1 MPDCLNAA
9 LKYAS
14 RGWPV
19 FPLWGS
25 DGKKPITTHGVDD
38 ATTDPD
44 IITEWWER
52 WPDANVGIACG
63 AKSFDVVDIDS
74 QKGEAALIS
83 WLNERGLFDEGKAAL
98 NSTVIN
104 LTAKGKH
111 LCFQPAGKLR
121 NLVRAAEDIDIKTD
135 GGYIV
140 APPSLHRETGIT
152 YTWAPEH
159 GPDEIDLAPFPE
171 WLIEYLKTGSNGS
184 KRSLFSDEVIKIKEG
199 ERNQVL
205 FKQGASARAR
215 GQGRAAIEA
224 ALLALNSTQCNPPL
238 PEHEVLRIVESVLE
252 YAPGG
257 ARDAIK
263 ESDEELPPPPPE
275 DIKELASLILR
286 EGKPLDLVL
295 DSCERF
301 VLGAKDA
308 IKKLVCCQMVQM
320 VPSSRGLHPKLS
332 GESGTGKTWCVKVF
346 LHHLPEDAYIAGGLT
361 PKALAYHDLGN
372 RLFILLDDY
381 VPNEDL
387 DTIIK
392 QTSSNF
398 HKPYIHRT
406 VKKQEAATLKIGSEM
421 TWCVTSVDASQDI
434 QVLNRQIPLNTDDS
448 QDLTAK
454 VNGFTISS
462 YGEGLGE
469 LYVDDT
475 VILCREIFR
484 QLRELEEIKVRI
496 PFADRIEWLDNTNR
510 RNPSIFMDLLV
521 GVTALHC
528 FQRDQDEEGF
538 YLATEEDFKCAREL
552 FSEGVDVEEMINR
565 LTKKERQFAE
575 MLIAYPLGLTRKELS
590 EKLGVSPARISQ
602 IARGTKGDGG
612 LMQKLPGFDLVNVT
626 NRITEDQTES
636 IQVYRLGCF
645 DRLAGF
651 DDVVRLSKEPVRE
664 KANSKIGK
672 GSSSIGNSKYSKYI
686 MTKKPLLG
694 DGKILS
700 ITHSPEKAN
709 SPNSASG
716 NRLTDD
722 LPAQNEPNSL
732 TQLLAT
738 YARKGEPIRTR
749 DYPDIDEL
757 EMLEALD
764 AGGWT
769 EKRGVWWPPS
779 EEKR

>member
-1 MPDCLNAA
+1 MVLA
-9 LKYAS
+9 
-14 RGWPV
+14 
-19 FPLWGS
+19 
-25 DGKKPITTHGVDD
+25 DD
-38 ATTDPD
+38 T
-44 IITEWWER
+44 
-52 WPDANVGIACG
+52 
-63 AKSFDVVDIDS
+63 
-74 QKGEAALIS
+74 
-83 WLNERGLFDEGKAAL
+83 
-98 NSTVIN
+98 
-104 LTAKGKH
+104 
-111 LCFQPAGKLR
+111 
-121 NLVRAAEDIDIKTD
+121 IK
-135 GGYIV
+135 
-140 APPSLHRETGIT
+140 
-152 YTWAPEH
+152 
-159 GPDEIDLAPFPE
+159 
-171 WLIEYLKTGSNGS
+171 
-184 KRSLFSDEVIKIKEG
+184 
-199 ERNQVL
+199 
-205 FKQGASARAR
+205 
-215 GQGRAAIEA
+215 AAIEEDRWIGFSA
-224 ALLALNSTQCNPPL
+224 
-238 PEHEVLRIVESVLE
+238 
-252 YAPGG
+252 Y
-257 ARDAIK
+257 
-263 ESDEELPPPPPE
+263 LPPCIEGVWEEGAIEETGRSCRLIALYFKGIIDQLFKGEGTAETPFASWLE
-275 DIKELASLILR
+275 DEIGGGTENLQRFLDWNDRCKKPLSKKEIIGIVYRVIDSPRTCPTCKELRSVAGTGIYCEEEDCRRAKKAPKVPGTEPEPEEKTPEEIRTTAEKILR
-286 EGKPLDLVL
+286 EGTPLDLIV

-462 YGEGLGE
+462 YGEGVGE

-538 YLATEEDFKCAREL
+538 YLATEGDFKCAREL

-749 DYPDIDEL
+749 EHPDYDEL
-757 EMLEALD
+757 EMLEAMD
-764 AGGWT
+764 EGGWT
-769 EKRGVWWPPS
+769 EKRGVWWPPT
-779 EEKR
+779 EETR

>member
-1 MPDCLNAA
+1 MVLA
-9 LKYAS
+9 
-14 RGWPV
+14 
-19 FPLWGS
+19 
-25 DGKKPITTHGVDD
+25 DD
-38 ATTDPD
+38 T
-44 IITEWWER
+44 
-52 WPDANVGIACG
+52 
-63 AKSFDVVDIDS
+63 
-74 QKGEAALIS
+74 
-83 WLNERGLFDEGKAAL
+83 
-98 NSTVIN
+98 
-104 LTAKGKH
+104 
-111 LCFQPAGKLR
+111 
-121 NLVRAAEDIDIKTD
+121 IK
-135 GGYIV
+135 
-140 APPSLHRETGIT
+140 
-152 YTWAPEH
+152 
-159 GPDEIDLAPFPE
+159 
-171 WLIEYLKTGSNGS
+171 
-184 KRSLFSDEVIKIKEG
+184 
-199 ERNQVL
+199 
-205 FKQGASARAR
+205 
-215 GQGRAAIEA
+215 AAIEDDRWIGFTA
-224 ALLALNSTQCNPPL
+224 
-238 PEHEVLRIVESVLE
+238 
-252 YAPGG
+252 Y
-257 ARDAIK
+257 
-263 ESDEELPPPPPE
+263 LPPCIEGVWEEGAIEETGRSCRLIALYFKGIIDELFKGEGTAETPFASWLE
-275 DIKELASLILR
+275 DEIGGGTENLQRFLDWNDRCKKPLSKKEIIGIVYRVIDSPRTCPTCKELRSVAGTGIYCEEEDCRRAKKAPKVPGTEPEPEEKTPEEIRTTAEKILR
-286 EGKPLDLVL
+286 EGTPLDLIV

-538 YLATEEDFKCAREL
+538 YLATEGDFKCAREL

-738 YARKGEPIRTR
+738 YARKGEPIRTGEHP
-749 DYPDIDEL
+749 DYDEL

>member
-1 MPDCLNAA
+1 LVLA
-9 LKYAS
+9 
-14 RGWPV
+14 
-19 FPLWGS
+19 
-25 DGKKPITTHGVDD
+25 DD
-38 ATTDPD
+38 T
-44 IITEWWER
+44 
-52 WPDANVGIACG
+52 
-63 AKSFDVVDIDS
+63 
-74 QKGEAALIS
+74 
-83 WLNERGLFDEGKAAL
+83 
-98 NSTVIN
+98 
-104 LTAKGKH
+104 
-111 LCFQPAGKLR
+111 
-121 NLVRAAEDIDIKTD
+121 IK
-135 GGYIV
+135 
-140 APPSLHRETGIT
+140 
-152 YTWAPEH
+152 
-159 GPDEIDLAPFPE
+159 
-171 WLIEYLKTGSNGS
+171 
-184 KRSLFSDEVIKIKEG
+184 
-199 ERNQVL
+199 
-205 FKQGASARAR
+205 
-215 GQGRAAIEA
+215 AAIEEDRWIGFSA
-224 ALLALNSTQCNPPL
+224 
-238 PEHEVLRIVESVLE
+238 
-252 YAPGG
+252 Y
-257 ARDAIK
+257 
-263 ESDEELPPPPPE
+263 LPPCIEGVWEEGAIEETGRSCRLIALYFKGIIDQLFKGEGTAETPFASWLE
-275 DIKELASLILR
+275 DEIGGGTENLQRFLDWNDRCKKPLSKKEIIGIVYRVIDSPRTCPTCKELRSVAGTGIYCEEEDCRRAKKAPKVPGTEPEPEEKTPEEIRTTAEKILR
-286 EGKPLDLVL
+286 EGTPLDLIV

-462 YGEGLGE
+462 YGEGVGE

-538 YLATEEDFKCAREL
+538 YLATEGDFKCAREL

-749 DYPDIDEL
+749 EHPDYDEL
-757 EMLEALD
+757 EMLEAMD
-764 AGGWT
+764 EGGWT
-769 EKRGVWWPPS
+769 EKRGVWWPPT
-779 EEKR
+779 EETR

>member
-1 MPDCLNAA
+1 LVLA
-9 LKYAS
+9 
-14 RGWPV
+14 
-19 FPLWGS
+19 
-25 DGKKPITTHGVDD
+25 DD
-38 ATTDPD
+38 T
-44 IITEWWER
+44 
-52 WPDANVGIACG
+52 
-63 AKSFDVVDIDS
+63 
-74 QKGEAALIS
+74 
-83 WLNERGLFDEGKAAL
+83 
-98 NSTVIN
+98 
-104 LTAKGKH
+104 
-111 LCFQPAGKLR
+111 
-121 NLVRAAEDIDIKTD
+121 IK
-135 GGYIV
+135 
-140 APPSLHRETGIT
+140 
-152 YTWAPEH
+152 
-159 GPDEIDLAPFPE
+159 
-171 WLIEYLKTGSNGS
+171 
-184 KRSLFSDEVIKIKEG
+184 
-199 ERNQVL
+199 
-205 FKQGASARAR
+205 
-215 GQGRAAIEA
+215 AAIEEDRWIGFSA
-224 ALLALNSTQCNPPL
+224 
-238 PEHEVLRIVESVLE
+238 
-252 YAPGG
+252 Y
-257 ARDAIK
+257 
-263 ESDEELPPPPPE
+263 LPPCIEGVWEEGAIEETGRSCRLIALYFKGIIDQLFKGEGTAETPFASWLE
-275 DIKELASLILR
+275 DEIGGGTENLQRFLDWNDRCKKPLSKKEIIGIVYRVIDSPRTCPTCKELRSVAGTGIYCEEEDCRRAKKAPKVPGTEPEPEEKTPEEIRTTAEKILR
-286 EGKPLDLVL
+286 EGTPLDLIV

-462 YGEGLGE
+462 YGEGVGE

-510 RNPSIFMDLLV
+510 RNPSIFMDLLA

-538 YLATEEDFKCAREL
+538 YLATEGDFKCAREL

-749 DYPDIDEL
+749 EHPDYDEL
-757 EMLEALD
+757 EMLEAMD
-764 AGGWT
+764 EGGWT
-769 EKRGVWWPPS
+769 EKRGVWWPPT
-779 EEKR
+779 EETR

>member
-1 MPDCLNAA
+1 MVLA
-9 LKYAS
+9 
-14 RGWPV
+14 
-19 FPLWGS
+19 
-25 DGKKPITTHGVDD
+25 DD
-38 ATTDPD
+38 T
-44 IITEWWER
+44 
-52 WPDANVGIACG
+52 
-63 AKSFDVVDIDS
+63 
-74 QKGEAALIS
+74 
-83 WLNERGLFDEGKAAL
+83 
-98 NSTVIN
+98 
-104 LTAKGKH
+104 
-111 LCFQPAGKLR
+111 
-121 NLVRAAEDIDIKTD
+121 IK
-135 GGYIV
+135 
-140 APPSLHRETGIT
+140 
-152 YTWAPEH
+152 
-159 GPDEIDLAPFPE
+159 
-171 WLIEYLKTGSNGS
+171 
-184 KRSLFSDEVIKIKEG
+184 
-199 ERNQVL
+199 
-205 FKQGASARAR
+205 
-215 GQGRAAIEA
+215 AAIEEDRWIGFSA
-224 ALLALNSTQCNPPL
+224 
-238 PEHEVLRIVESVLE
+238 
-252 YAPGG
+252 Y
-257 ARDAIK
+257 
-263 ESDEELPPPPPE
+263 LPPCIEGVWEEGAIEETGRSCRLIALYFKGIIDQLFKGEGTAETPFASWLE
-275 DIKELASLILR
+275 DEIGGGTENLQRFLDWNDRCKKPLSKKEIIGIVYRVIDSPRTCPTCKELRSVAGTGIYCEEEDCRRAKKAPKVPGTEPEPEEKTPEEIRTTAEKILR
-286 EGKPLDLVL
+286 EGTPLDLIV

-462 YGEGLGE
+462 YGEGVGE

-538 YLATEEDFKCAREL
+538 YLATEGDFKCAREL

-700 ITHSPEKAN
+700 ITHPPKKAN
-709 SPNSASG
+709 SPNSGSG

-722 LPAQNEPNSL
+722 LPAQNEANSL

-749 DYPDIDEL
+749 DYPDYDEM
-757 EMLEALD
+757 EMLEAMD
-764 AGGWT
+764 KGGWT

-779 EEKR
+779 EETR

>member
-1 MPDCLNAA
+1 LVLA
-9 LKYAS
+9 
-14 RGWPV
+14 
-19 FPLWGS
+19 
-25 DGKKPITTHGVDD
+25 DD
-38 ATTDPD
+38 T
-44 IITEWWER
+44 
-52 WPDANVGIACG
+52 
-63 AKSFDVVDIDS
+63 
-74 QKGEAALIS
+74 
-83 WLNERGLFDEGKAAL
+83 
-98 NSTVIN
+98 
-104 LTAKGKH
+104 
-111 LCFQPAGKLR
+111 
-121 NLVRAAEDIDIKTD
+121 IK
-135 GGYIV
+135 
-140 APPSLHRETGIT
+140 
-152 YTWAPEH
+152 
-159 GPDEIDLAPFPE
+159 
-171 WLIEYLKTGSNGS
+171 
-184 KRSLFSDEVIKIKEG
+184 
-199 ERNQVL
+199 
-205 FKQGASARAR
+205 
-215 GQGRAAIEA
+215 AAIEEDRWIGFSA
-224 ALLALNSTQCNPPL
+224 
-238 PEHEVLRIVESVLE
+238 
-252 YAPGG
+252 Y
-257 ARDAIK
+257 
-263 ESDEELPPPPPE
+263 LPPCIEGVWEEGAIEETGRSCRLIALYFKGIIDQLFKGEGTAETPFASWLE
-275 DIKELASLILR
+275 DEIGGGTENLQRFLDWNDRCKKPLSKKEIIGIVYRVIDSPRTCPTCKELRSVAGTGIYCEEEDCRRAKKAPKVPGTEPEPEEKTPEEIRTTAEKILR
-286 EGKPLDLVL
+286 EGTPLDLIV

-462 YGEGLGE
+462 YGEGVGE

-538 YLATEEDFKCAREL
+538 YLATEGDFKCAREL

-700 ITHSPEKAN
+700 ITHPPKKAN
-709 SPNSASG
+709 SPNSGSG

-722 LPAQNEPNSL
+722 LPAQNEANSL

-749 DYPDIDEL
+749 DYPDYDEM
-757 EMLEALD
+757 EMLEAMD
-764 AGGWT
+764 KGGWT

-779 EEKR
+779 EETR